1 MSILVSLLLGF
12 VGLFLFSFILWKRL
26 REDYRSDDIFTF
38 TLSLVLSGLVSFWLS
53 SEVIPSLSF
62 WFTLL
67 GSGVTGF
74 VLIRRYSFR
83 FFEVIDAL
91 VPAFFLL
98 GLFLFKNYLSL
109 VFIISFMAYKFLEK
123 RYRRFSWYPSGKIGF
138 AGLASLALFFLLYG
152 LLAILPVGVLSLNQ
166 DLPSSLAGA
175 VLVLVLV
182 LVLFFRS
189 GLVKNGKEKKN

>member
-38 TLSLVLSGLVSFWLS
+38 TLGLVLAGLVSFWLS
-53 SEVIPSLSF
+53 SEVMPSLSF

-152 LLAILPVGVLSLNQ
+152 LLAILPVGVLSLSQ
-166 DLPSSLAGA
+166 DLPSSLASA